1 MQQLVLFVQRG
12 IGDGARI
19 GIHVQPHSH
28 PFQPVYRVTVDA
40 VEQIADEIAAGA
52 DLEQDAGGYQ
62 ALDKRS
68 ILDAPD
74 AVADAR
80 HLQPIQRF
88 PYAVG
93 AFASPAWAMTL
104 PPASRTARKAA
115 T

>member
-1 MQQLVLFVQRG
+1 M
-12 IGDGARI
+12 
-19 GIHVQPHSH
+19 
-28 PFQPVYRVTVDA
+28 TVDA
-40 VEQIADEIAAGA
+40 VEQIADEIATGA

-93 AFASPAWAMTL
+93 ALRLAGVGDDVTAGFAHRSKGRYVIGQRVT
-104 PPASRTARKAA
+104 RFVGG
-115 T
+115 